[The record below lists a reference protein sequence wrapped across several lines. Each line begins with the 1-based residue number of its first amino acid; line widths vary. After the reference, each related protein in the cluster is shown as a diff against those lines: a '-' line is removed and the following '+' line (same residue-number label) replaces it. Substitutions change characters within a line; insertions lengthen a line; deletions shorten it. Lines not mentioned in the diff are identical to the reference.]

1 MNEKV
6 NIQNLI
12 ELLVE
17 KHRITPKEAEEFVK
31 TFFAVIEEGL
41 EQDKYVKI
49 KGLGTFKL
57 IGVESR
63 GSIDVN
69 TGERIEIQGHTKVSF
84 TPDSALKELINRP
97 FGHFETVILNE
108 NTVLED
114 TPIEKAGEDELED
127 VSIGQNVAD
136 ESDTISEIPSE
147 PASPLIESVIATE
160 KVATEEDADE
170 QQEEE
175 GEISTTEE
183 TLKNSQQKEDTDE
196 GVLQQTDIKEN
207 KDNGLKWFMIALAC
221 VLLACAGIVFYLYY
235 PDLQEESIP
244 VSSEE
249 EYTYPTVTMG
259 LQQDSIQEDPLKR
272 TEDTLRIPQPTTA
285 EENPVS
291 RQQVEKKVVPEEPQK
306 VVKKTTVKSQPVN
319 PDSVNYEI
327 VGTETIYTVK
337 EGETLTRISLRFYG
351 TKALW
356 PYIVKHNADVLKN
369 PNNVTSGTTLKIPK
383 LIDRKSV
390 V

>member
-136 ESDTISEIPSE
+136 ELDTISEIPSE

-160 KVATEEDADE
+160 KVATEEDADK

-175 GEISTTEE
+175 GKISTTEE
-183 TLKNSQQKEDTDE
+183 TLKNSQQKEDTYE

-221 VLLACAGIVFYLYY
+221 VFLVCAGIVFYLYY

-259 LQQDSIQEDPLKR
+259 LQQDSIQEDSLKR

-327 VGTETIYTVK
+327 VGTETTYTVK

-383 LIDRKSV
+383 LIKKQ
-390 V
+390 

>member
-17 KHRITPKEAEEFVK
+17 KHCITPKEAEEFVK

-160 KVATEEDADE
+160 KVAKEEDADE

-207 KDNGLKWFMIALAC
+207 KDGFEVIMDLPGFKKEDVKIQLKNGYLNIQATREEKKDEKDDKGKYVRRERYTGTC
-221 VLLACAGIVFYLYY
+221 NRSFYVGS
-235 PDLQEESIP
+235 SIKH
-244 VSSEE
+244 
-249 EYTYPTVTMG
+249 
-259 LQQDSIQEDPLKR
+259 EDIRNMR
-272 TEDTLRIPQPTTA
+272 TE
-285 EENPVS
+285 S
-291 RQQVEKKVVPEEPQK
+291 
-306 VVKKTTVKSQPVN
+306 
-319 PDSVNYEI
+319 
-327 VGTETIYTVK
+327 
-337 EGETLTRISLRFYG
+337 FM
-351 TKALW
+351 
-356 PYIVKHNADVLKN
+356 
-369 PNNVTSGTTLKIPK
+369 
-383 LIDRKSV
+383 
-390 V
+390 

>member
-6 NIQNLI
+6 NIWNLI

-17 KHRITPKEAEEFVK
+17 KHRINTKEAEEFVK

-136 ESDTISEIPSE
+136 ELDTISEIPSE

-160 KVATEEDADE
+160 KVATEEDADK

-175 GEISTTEE
+175 GKISTTEE
-183 TLKNSQQKEDTDE
+183 TLKNSQQKEDTYE

-259 LQQDSIQEDPLKR
+259 LQQDSIQEDSLKR

-285 EENPVS
+285 EENPAS

-327 VGTETIYTVK
+327 VGTETTYTVK
-337 EGETLTRISLRFYG
+337 EGEMLTRISLRFYG

-383 LIDRKSV
+383 LIKKQ
-390 V
+390 

>member
-127 VSIGQNVAD
+127 VAIGQNVAD

-147 PASPLIESVIATE
+147 PASPLIESVIVTE

-221 VLLACAGIVFYLYY
+221 VFLVCAGIVFYLYY
-235 PDLQEESIP
+235 PDLQEKSIP

-259 LQQDSIQEDPLKR
+259 LQQDSIQGDSLKR
-272 TEDTLRIPQPTTA
+272 TEDTLRIPQPTIV
-285 EENPVS
+285 EENPAS
-291 RQQVEKKVVPEEPQK
+291 KQQVENKVVPEEPQK

-327 VGTETIYTVK
+327 VGTETTYTVK

-383 LIDRKSV
+383 LIKKQ
-390 V
+390 

>member
-17 KHRITPKEAEEFVK
+17 KHRIAPKEAEEFVK
-31 TFFAVIEEGL
+31 TFFAVIEKGL

-114 TPIEKAGEDELED
+114 TPIERTDENELED
-127 VSIGQNVAD
+127 TSIGQNAAN
-136 ESDTISEIPSE
+136 ESAAISDIFPEA
-147 PASPLIESVIATE
+147 ASPSIESVIVTE
-160 KVATEEDADE
+160 NVAIEENADE
-170 QQEEE
+170 QEKE
-175 GEISTTEE
+175 GESSTTEE
-183 TLKNSQQKEDTDE
+183 TQKNSQKTEDTDK
-196 GVLQQTDIKEN
+196 GVLPQAVIKEN
-207 KDNGLKWFMIALAC
+207 KGNGLKWFAIVLIC
-221 VLLACAGIVFYLYY
+221 VLGACASIVFYLYY
-235 PDLQEESIP
+235 PDLQEKSAPI
-244 VSSEE
+244 SLEE
-249 EYTYPTVTMG
+249 EYTSPTVMVD
-259 LQQDSIQEDPLKR
+259 LKQDYIQEDSLKR
-272 TEDTLRIPQPTTA
+272 TEDTLRIQQST
-285 EENPVS
+285 NPAS
-291 RQQVEKKVVPEEPQK
+291 KQQVEIPQK
-306 VVKKTTVKSQPVN
+306 VVKETTVNAQPVE

-327 VGTETIYTVK
+327 MGTETTYTVK

-383 LIDRKSV
+383 LIEKQ
-390 V
+390 

>member
-17 KHRITPKEAEEFVK
+17 KHRIAPKEAEEFVK
-31 TFFAVIEEGL
+31 TFFAVIEKGL

-114 TPIEKAGEDELED
+114 TPIERTDENELED
-127 VSIGQNVAD
+127 TSIGQNAAN
-136 ESDTISEIPSE
+136 ESAAISDIFPEA
-147 PASPLIESVIATE
+147 ASPSIESVIVTE
-160 KVATEEDADE
+160 NVAIEENADE
-170 QQEEE
+170 QEKE
-175 GEISTTEE
+175 GESSTTEE
-183 TLKNSQQKEDTDE
+183 TQKNSQKTEDTDK
-196 GVLQQTDIKEN
+196 GVLPQAVIKEN
-207 KDNGLKWFMIALAC
+207 KGNGLKWFAIVLIC
-221 VLLACAGIVFYLYY
+221 VLGACASIVFYLYY
-235 PDLQEESIP
+235 PDLQEKSAPI
-244 VSSEE
+244 SLEE
-249 EYTYPTVTMG
+249 EYTSPTVMVD
-259 LQQDSIQEDPLKR
+259 LKQDSIQEDSLKR
-272 TEDTLRIPQPTTA
+272 TEDTLRVQQST
-285 EENPVS
+285 NPAS
-291 RQQVEKKVVPEEPQK
+291 KQQVEIPQK
-306 VVKKTTVKSQPVN
+306 VVKETTVKAQSVE

-327 VGTETIYTVK
+327 MGTETTYTVK

-383 LIDRKSV
+383 LIEKQ
-390 V
+390 

>member
-136 ESDTISEIPSE
+136 ELDTISEIPSE

-170 QQEEE
+170 QQKEE

-183 TLKNSQQKEDTDE
+183 TLKNLQQKEDTYE

-259 LQQDSIQEDPLKR
+259 LQQDSIQEDSLKR

-291 RQQVEKKVVPEEPQK
+291 RQQVEKKVVPEKPQK

-327 VGTETIYTVK
+327 VGTETTYTVK

-383 LIDRKSV
+383 LIKKQ
-390 V
+390 

>member
-114 TPIEKAGEDELED
+114 TPIEKAGEDEL
-127 VSIGQNVAD
+127 
-136 ESDTISEIPSE
+136 DTISEIPSE

-170 QQEEE
+170 QQKEE

-221 VLLACAGIVFYLYY
+221 VFLVCAGIVFYLYY

-259 LQQDSIQEDPLKR
+259 LQQDSIQGDSLKR
-272 TEDTLRIPQPTTA
+272 TEDTLRIPQPTIV
-285 EENPVS
+285 EENPAS
-291 RQQVEKKVVPEEPQK
+291 KQQVENKVVPEEPQK
-306 VVKKTTVKSQPVN
+306 VDKKTTVKSQPVN

-327 VGTETIYTVK
+327 VGTETTYTVK

-383 LIDRKSV
+383 LIKKQ
-390 V
+390 

>member
-259 LQQDSIQEDPLKR
+259 LQQDSIQEDSLKR

-291 RQQVEKKVVPEEPQK
+291 RQQVEKKVVPEGPQK

-327 VGTETIYTVK
+327 VGTETTYTVK

-383 LIDRKSV
+383 LIKKQ
-390 V
+390 